1 LSPDQIGGLIIFVVV
16 LFRKGRI
23 VMSDN
28 LQNTENSKRHSD
40 STWDEDD
47 RYGLRRDT
55 EEQVRPEELDPNYRI
70 LRRRG
75 DAKPPRTENVPIG
88 MSRCPE
94 CGALV
99 PRSRLNEH
107 IQKIHGEQEDV
118 GLEKCPVCNAKVRSD
133 RLEKH
138 IQKVHPDA

>member
-1 LSPDQIGGLIIFVVV
+1 
-16 LFRKGRI
+16 
-23 VMSDN
+23 MSEN
-28 LQNTENSKRHSD
+28 LQDAEKRGRHPD
-40 STWDEDD
+40 STWDEEDVYEP
-47 RYGLRRDT
+47 RGKSP
-55 EEQVRPEELDPNYRI
+55 EQASPEELDPNYRI

-75 DAKPPRTENVPIG
+75 DAKPPRNENVPIG

-107 IQKIHGEQEDV
+107 IQKVHEEQEEI
-118 GLEKCPVCNAKVRSD
+118 GLEKCPICNAKVRSD

-138 IQKVHPDA
+138 IQKVHPDAK

>member
-1 LSPDQIGGLIIFVVV
+1 
-16 LFRKGRI
+16 
-23 VMSDN
+23 MSEN
-28 LQNTENSKRHSD
+28 LQNAENRKRRPD
-40 STWDEDD
+40 STWDEEDP
-47 RYGLRRDT
+47 YAPRRNMVDKT
-55 EEQVRPEELDPNYRI
+55 PPEELDPNYRI

-75 DAKPPRTENVPIG
+75 DAKPPRSENVPIG

-107 IQKIHGEQEDV
+107 IEKVHGEQEDV
-118 GLEKCPVCNAKVRSD
+118 DLEKCPICSARVRSD

-138 IQKVHPDA
+138 IQKVHPDAK

>member
-1 LSPDQIGGLIIFVVV
+1 
-16 LFRKGRI
+16 
-23 VMSDN
+23 MSEN
-28 LQNTENSKRHSD
+28 LQNDENREHLPKD
-40 STWDEDD
+40 TWDEKE
-47 RYGLRRDT
+47 RFESLRNL
-55 EEQVRPEELDPNYRI
+55 EEQTQPEELDPNYRI

-75 DAKPPRTENVPIG
+75 DAKPPRLENVPIG

-107 IQKIHGEQEDV
+107 LKKIHSKQADI
-118 GLEKCPVCNAKVRSD
+118 GLDECPICDAKVRSD

-138 IQKVHPDA
+138 MQKMHPDA

>member
-1 LSPDQIGGLIIFVVV
+1 
-16 LFRKGRI
+16 
-23 VMSDN
+23 MSEN
-28 LQNTENSKRHSD
+28 LQDAENRKRHPK
-40 STWDEDD
+40 STWDEED
-47 RYGLRRDT
+47 RYEPRRDA
-55 EEQVRPEELDPNYRI
+55 EKQVKPEELDPNYRI

-88 MSRCPE
+88 MSRCLE

-107 IQKIHGEQEDV
+107 IEKVHGVQEDV
-118 GLEKCPVCNAKVRSD
+118 GLEKCPICDAKVRSD

-138 IQKVHPDA
+138 IQKVHPDS